1 MYAISALMFAM
12 STTLWTLDIID
23 IVLPLRQMF
32 SYTDTQAAAAKNF
45 SELNQ
50 TKLFLGSI
58 IFNLEVSARLSS
70 LLRFCGTY

>member
-32 SYTDTQAAAAKNF
+32 SYTDTQAAVAKNF
-45 SELNQ
+45 SQLNQ

-58 IFNLEVSARLSS
+58 IFNLEVSARSS
-70 LLRFCGTY
+70 ALLRFCGTY